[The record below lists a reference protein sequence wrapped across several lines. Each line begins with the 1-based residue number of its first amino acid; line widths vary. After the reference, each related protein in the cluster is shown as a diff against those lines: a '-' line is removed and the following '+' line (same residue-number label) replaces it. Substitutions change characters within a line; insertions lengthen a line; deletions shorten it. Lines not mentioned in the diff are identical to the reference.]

1 MAARTLQEQAS
12 GPITNPGEM
21 GFTHELAVEVL
32 RSIPQYRAS
41 FKRVY
46 GNDEIKFDDATNAI
60 AAFEATLVTPN
71 APFDRWLKGDK
82 AAISPTALKGYQLF
96 KSIGCVA
103 CHNGEAVGG
112 GSFQK
117 MGMVEPYVTQ
127 NPAQGVAGLTG
138 KDADRML
145 FKVPTLRNVALT
157 YPYFHDGAYW
167 KLEEAVDVMARLQ
180 LGRKLGTEEVGQ
192 IVAFLETL
200 TGDQPDF
207 KLPIL
212 PPSSAQTPRPQPFN

>member
-1 MAARTLQEQAS
+1 LPVS
-12 GPITNPGEM
+12 
-21 GFTHELAVEVL
+21 
-32 RSIPQYRAS
+32 
-41 FKRVY
+41 
-46 GNDEIKFDDATNAI
+46 
-60 AAFEATLVTPN
+60 
-71 APFDRWLKGDK
+71 
-82 AAISPTALKGYQLF
+82 
-96 KSIGCVA
+96 
-103 CHNGEAVGG
+103 
-112 GSFQK
+112 
-117 MGMVEPYVTQ
+117 
-127 NPAQGVAGLTG
+127 PAQGVAGLTG

-180 LGRKLGTEEVGQ
+180 LGRKLGTEEVSQ